1 MKRNI
6 KTTAVILCCALAF
19 STLYGCGKDAEPVSS
34 EPAVEETDEG
44 KGDLIEDDEV
54 DETNEEPVIN
64 YLALKGPS
72 YTGLTNLTKENNED
86 GSYYYKDMTE
96 DALTV
101 ITNMSSRNS
110 QRDGQDPDAY
120 AENFVCA
127 VVDDTDSA
135 KIISSKNDETVS
147 GSTTYPSYRVYWESG
162 SNEDT
167 RQNAGVVVLT
177 DNFTYYYGY
186 GCPIDFYEDNVE
198 FYESELDNVKLIDLA
213 DLDATSE
220 SASDASG
227 KSSGG
232 YEVYLDKI
240 DELKSEGLAD
250 QFTLAFIN
258 DDGRDTPELIASD
271 STGSFDHEN
280 AFIFTFEDGEVVE
293 VASVISGVDGANL
306 DYAIGAN
313 LIHISGAAAGMRD
326 AFYRIEKGKLEEVF
340 VAEASS
346 MDEDAKYS
354 INGESAKKDDYYK
367 QINDFMEPYNP
378 LVRIA
383 YDGLY
388 DVTYTYSDGYGGFE
402 QGSSESYTPASEIT
416 GK

>member
-6 KTTAVILCCALAF
+6 KTTAVILCCMFAF
-19 STLYGCGKDAEPVSS
+19 SALCGCGKEPEPVSS
-34 EPAVEETDEG
+34 EPAVEEADDG

-54 DETNEEPVIN
+54 DETDEESVIN

-86 GSYYYKDMTE
+86 GSYYYQDMTE

-147 GSTTYPSYRVYWESG
+147 ESTTYPSYRVYWESG

-177 DNFTYYYGY
+177 DNFTYYYGF
-186 GCPIDFYEDNVE
+186 GCPIDFYEDSAD
-198 FYESELDNVKLIDLA
+198 FYENELDSVELIDLA

-220 SASDASG
+220 SAGDTSEE
-227 KSSGG
+227 SSGG
-232 YEVYLDKI
+232 YDVYLDKM

-258 DDGRDTPELIASD
+258 DDGRDIPELIASD

-293 VASVISGVDGANL
+293 VASVIAGVDGANL

-313 LIHISGAAAGMRD
+313 LIHISGAVSGMRD
-326 AFYRIEKGKLEEVF
+326 IFYRIEKDKLEEVF
-340 VAEASS
+340 AAEATNL
-346 MDEDAKYS
+346 DENPKYS
-354 INGESAKKDDYYK
+354 INGESVKEDDYYK

-388 DVTYTYSDGYGGFE
+388 DVTYTYSNGYGGFE
-402 QGSSESYTPASEIT
+402 QESMEPYSR
-416 GK
+416 

>member
-6 KTTAVILCCALAF
+6 KTTAVIFCCALAF
-19 STLYGCGKDAEPVSS
+19 STLCGCGKVPEPVSS
-34 EPAVEETDEG
+34 EPTAEETDEG
-44 KGDLIEDDEV
+44 KGDLIEDDGV
-54 DETNEEPVIN
+54 DETDEESVIN
-64 YLALKGPS
+64 YLAIKGPS

-86 GSYYYKDMTE
+86 GSYYYQDMTE

-101 ITNMSSRNS
+101 ITNMSYRNS

-135 KIISSKNDETVS
+135 KIISSRNDETVS
-147 GSTTYPSYRVYWESG
+147 ESTTYPSYRVYWESG

-186 GCPIDFYEDNVE
+186 GCPIDFYEDNVD
-198 FYESELDNVKLIDLA
+198 FYESELDSVELIDLA

-220 SASDASG
+220 SAGDASG
-227 KSSGG
+227 ESTGA

-280 AFIFTFEDGEVVE
+280 AFIFTFEDGKVVE
-293 VASVISGVDGANL
+293 VAGVISGVDGANL

-313 LIHISGAAAGMRD
+313 LIHISGAVAGMKD
-326 AFYRIEKGKLEEVF
+326 AFYRIENGKLEEVF

-346 MDEDAKYS
+346 MDEDAEYS
-354 INGESAKKDDYYK
+354 INGESVKKDDYYK
-367 QINDFMEPYNP
+367 QINSFMEPYNP

-388 DVTYTYSDGYGGFE
+388 DVTYTYSDSYGGFE

>member
-6 KTTAVILCCALAF
+6 KTTAVILCCTLAF

-54 DETNEEPVIN
+54 DETNEEHVIN

-147 GSTTYPSYRVYWESG
+147 GSTT
-162 SNEDT
+162 
-167 RQNAGVVVLT
+167 
-177 DNFTYYYGY
+177 
-186 GCPIDFYEDNVE
+186 
-198 FYESELDNVKLIDLA
+198 
-213 DLDATSE
+213 
-220 SASDASG
+220 
-227 KSSGG
+227 
-232 YEVYLDKI
+232 
-240 DELKSEGLAD
+240 
-250 QFTLAFIN
+250 
-258 DDGRDTPELIASD
+258 
-271 STGSFDHEN
+271 
-280 AFIFTFEDGEVVE
+280 
-293 VASVISGVDGANL
+293 
-306 DYAIGAN
+306 
-313 LIHISGAAAGMRD
+313 
-326 AFYRIEKGKLEEVF
+326 
-340 VAEASS
+340 
-346 MDEDAKYS
+346 
-354 INGESAKKDDYYK
+354 
-367 QINDFMEPYNP
+367 
-378 LVRIA
+378 
-383 YDGLY
+383 
-388 DVTYTYSDGYGGFE
+388 
-402 QGSSESYTPASEIT
+402 
-416 GK
+416 